1 MDSAL
6 YDIIGSVKI
15 PNMIRVKQKFD
26 PHEITDPEPVIR
38 QELSRPAIS
47 STMRPGMRIAITAGS
62 RGISNHKRIIKTVV
76 DLSLIHI

>member
-47 STMRPGMRIAITAGS
+47 STIRPRGCGS
-62 RGISNHKRIIKTVV
+62 PSRQAAAASQTTRGS
-76 DLSLIHI
+76 